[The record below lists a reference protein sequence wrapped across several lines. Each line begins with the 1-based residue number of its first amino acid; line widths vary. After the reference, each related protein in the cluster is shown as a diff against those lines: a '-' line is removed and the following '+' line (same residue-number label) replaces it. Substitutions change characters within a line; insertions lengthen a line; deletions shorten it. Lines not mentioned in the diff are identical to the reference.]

1 MVPVTGLGD
10 AAAGVA
16 TVGDDAAETVTAAV
30 PLTAPLVARTVSR
43 PVPEDGG
50 RVQARSC

>member
-16 TVGDDAAETVTAAV
+16 TVGPATGSAEEQRVHDDI
-30 PLTAPLVARTVSR
+30 
-43 PVPEDGG
+43 DGN
-50 RVQARSC
+50 